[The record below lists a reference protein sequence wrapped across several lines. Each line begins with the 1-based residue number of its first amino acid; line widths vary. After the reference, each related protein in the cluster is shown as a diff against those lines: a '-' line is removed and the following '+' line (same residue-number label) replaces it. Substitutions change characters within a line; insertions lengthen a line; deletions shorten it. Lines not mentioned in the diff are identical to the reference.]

1 MTPTDIRATVALIAP
16 YTVIIAAMA
25 FAKWGVDAT
34 IISLVAGGCLAAI
47 DPRRG
52 QSQATTVT
60 TSDPATQ
67 TTVQTGETTKAVDA
81 PEIKP

>member
-16 YTVIIAAMA
+16 YATIIAAMA
-25 FAKWGVDAT
+25 FAKSGVDAT

-52 QSQATTVT
+52 QAQQASTTTVQTEDPASTTTVT
-60 TSDPATQ
+60 TEPQ
-67 TTVQTGETTKAVDA
+67 K
-81 PEIKP
+81 